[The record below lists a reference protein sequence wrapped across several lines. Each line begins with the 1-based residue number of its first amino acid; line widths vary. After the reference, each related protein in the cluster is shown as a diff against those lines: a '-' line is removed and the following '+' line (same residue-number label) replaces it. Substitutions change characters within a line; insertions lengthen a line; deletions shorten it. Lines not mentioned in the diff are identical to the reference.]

1 MEECKEVIAKT
12 NTQTTL
18 LSKHTALLHSRVR
31 RKEKKKKAVN
41 PLISL
46 LFDYTF
52 QMNIKVQVT
61 YSKAYL
67 LSEIWTMKLSAS
79 DEKQAQVC
87 FF

>member
-1 MEECKEVIAKT
+1 
-12 NTQTTL
+12 
-18 LSKHTALLHSRVR
+18 
-31 RKEKKKKAVN
+31 
-41 PLISL
+41 
-46 LFDYTF
+46 
-52 QMNIKVQVT
+52 MNIKVQVT